1 MSQWKHIS
9 IARLSMTNFKRFYG
23 THEIELLTQPDLD
36 KTLVLIGGDNG
47 RGKTSIHEAIN
58 YVFYED
64 GDLPGIQTRPS
75 YLRAVSDRL
84 NRRALDEGQT
94 DYSIAVDLI
103 VSDGSAER
111 QLHIERSWEVDVAQR
126 QAVSPVLVIRENGRP
141 IDWIEDSPAA
151 YQDFLRH
158 VLPPRIAPFFLF
170 DGERIQQFAE
180 EDGHDRRMVDAI
192 EDILHIS
199 VYKMLRDD
207 LKKFVIDHISKYEV
221 KAVDSGDFF
230 ELQEDEERIEREL
243 DQKRDR
249 LADVE
254 REIEEAVKEQ
264 RRVEDELRRIASP
277 YASKR
282 DELILEKQRLEGEIE
297 SVKADLQTAFQALPI
312 LLTGKLWIALQETL
326 EDEQQAITSPEQ
338 IANLQERM
346 EVIEERVFVSPDPP
360 PPSEVALS
368 DEQTLFY
375 RKLFQR
381 VAKEVLGLGSAN
393 KREPLHDLSA
403 GQRESILRRLVE
415 GAQRATLLRDV
426 IDRRERLVNELRD
439 VDTKIMSTSDDPRV
453 TEIIDKNR
461 AISEQI
467 GKLEGERTT
476 LVGSIQRL
484 EADLAIRRRQIADRQ
499 EQRKAT
505 TEAMK
510 VIKLA
515 RKAQAVLDAFIHE
528 LAPEKLAV
536 LKDHF
541 DYMYGLLRKPE
552 DPVCSVDIDPN
563 TWQVVLRD
571 SLGRPLERRVF
582 SAGMRE
588 MYALAL
594 LWALARASGREL
606 PIVIDTPVAR
616 LDTTNRRAL
625 FERYL
630 PHAGHQVIVL
640 STDTEVDVEWAKRL
654 SPHVARQYYLDY
666 DSATNSTVIRPGY
679 FF

>member
-94 DYSIAVDLI
+94 DYSVAVDLI

-126 QAVSPVLVIRENGRP
+126 QAVSPVLVIQENGRP

-312 LLTGKLWIALQETL
+312 LLTGKLWVVLQETL

-415 GAQRATLLRDV
+415 GAQKATLLRDV

-541 DYMYGLLRKPE
+541 DYYVWVTAK
-552 DPVCSVDIDPN
+552 
-563 TWQVVLRD
+563 
-571 SLGRPLERRVF
+571 
-582 SAGMRE
+582 
-588 MYALAL
+588 
-594 LWALARASGREL
+594 AR
-606 PIVIDTPVAR
+606 
-616 LDTTNRRAL
+616 
-625 FERYL
+625 
-630 PHAGHQVIVL
+630 
-640 STDTEVDVEWAKRL
+640 
-654 SPHVARQYYLDY
+654 
-666 DSATNSTVIRPGY
+666 RPGMFCRY
-679 FF
+679 RS